1 MANFEVDTDTDSE
14 PDSDTCDPATF
25 NRVNTPQIETVF

>member
-14 PDSDTCDPATF
+14 PDSDICASATF